1 MYMCFL
7 FVSESLMYRT
17 IACSHQKTPSE
28 RITIIRKKLTAL
40 KANEVLPEDEI
51 AYMID
56 IHKDNQSTNDPNS
69 LPGIQDND
77 KNEQF
82 FETYSLNET
91 ELKEAVG
98 KSLDFTLT
106 TLNQLKNN
114 SSYFSK
120 KHIHNAF
127 LLECYVTI

>member
-1 MYMCFL
+1 M
-7 FVSESLMYRT
+7 
-17 IACSHQKTPSE
+17 
-28 RITIIRKKLTAL
+28 TAL

-82 FETYSLNET
+82 FETYSLNKT
-91 ELKEAVG
+91 ELKEAGG
-98 KSLDFTLT
+98 KSLDFTLI
-106 TLNQLKNN
+106 TLNQLK
-114 SSYFSK
+114 K
-120 KHIHNAF
+120 
-127 LLECYVTI
+127 